1 MTLRHLAII
10 PDGNRR
16 WAARHGQPPEE
27 GHRRGFL
34 ETSPRLIEAAWVSGI
49 HTVTLWLFSTDNWR
63 RSREEVALQGDA
75 IAVAAGHLENGLDA
89 VAHQEVRRGETRHMG
104 LRSRPVGYVDRRSEA
119 AQGERTLDEFSR
131 VGGNRRG

>member
-63 RSREEVALQGDA
+63 RSREEVDRLMA
-75 IAVAAGHLENGLDA
+75 IYEQFVGLAAPLASRHAGRLHHLG
-89 VAHQEVRRGETRHMG
+89 RR
-104 LRSRPVGYVDRRSEA
+104 DRIPPSLA
-119 AQGERTLDEFSR
+119 
-131 VGGNRRG
+131 